1 MQFDAVKAIV
11 DGVPNMTAEQGKIVY
26 DFLLKIGAKNVLELG
41 FAHGTGSCYMAAALQ
56 ETGGKLLTIDRREAH
71 DRKPSQAE
79 QLAKCGLAGMVT
91 PVFAHTSYTW
101 ELMKLIEQHTTDG
114 KCEPF
119 LDFVYI
125 DGAHLWEPDG
135 LAFFLVDKLLKVN
148 GWILF
153 DDLYWSLASSPSIK
167 DADWVK
173 ALAQDEQDAPQV
185 LRVFDLLVRQH
196 PSYGNIQIVDWWG
209 WAQKI
214 DEQTPPNNP
223 LAEIGATES
232 FVGQVKRVLRPI
244 VKGLR

>member
-11 DGVPNMTAEQGKIVY
+11 DGVPNMTAQQGRIVY
-26 DFLLKIGAKNVLELG
+26 DFVLKTGAKNAMELG

-56 ETGGKLLTIDRREAH
+56 ENGGRLFAIDNQSAH
-71 DRKPSQAE
+71 HRQPTQRE
-79 QLAKCGLAGMVT
+79 QLEKCGLTGVVT
-91 PVFAHTSYTW
+91 SIYAHGSYTW
-101 ELMKLIEQHTTDG
+101 ELMKLIELHTRDG

-153 DDLYWSLASSPSIK
+153 DDLYWSLAESSLK
-167 DADWVK
+167 NETWVK
-173 ALAQDEQDAPQV
+173 ALAKDEQETPQV

-196 PSYGNIQIVDWWG
+196 PAYGNIQVSEWWG

-214 DEQTPPNNP
+214 DEQTPPDNP
-223 LAEIGATES
+223 LAAIGATES
-232 FVGQVKRVLRPI
+232 ISAQVKRFLRPL
-244 VKGLR
+244 VKALR

>member
-1 MQFDAVKAIV
+1 
-11 DGVPNMTAEQGKIVY
+11 
-26 DFLLKIGAKNVLELG
+26 
-41 FAHGTGSCYMAAALQ
+41 MAAALQ